1 MSALPDESWRTRV
14 TRFKGDL
21 EIVESITTRALTP
34 AQLGK
39 LVRAL
44 QFASRKHSFQRRK
57 DPSESPYINHPIA
70 VVDHLVN
77 VGNVFDCETL
87 IAALLHDT
95 IEDTDTTQE
104 ELNVTFG
111 VEIGKL
117 VGEVT
122 DNKTLQAD
130 VRKQLQIEHAP
141 FLSFEA
147 KLIKLSDLSCNLAD
161 VIDSPPPWSDQRR
174 YDYLLWTEQVVA
186 GCRGTNE
193 PLEGFYD
200 RLNKKGKR
208 ILRRG

>member
-1 MSALPDESWRTRV
+1 MTRLND
-14 TRFKGDL
+14 DL
-21 EIVESITTRALTP
+21 EVVESMGAGGLAAP
-34 AQLGK
+34 ELGEF
-39 LVRAL
+39 VRAL

-57 DPSESPYINHPIA
+57 DPSQSPYINHPIA

-77 VGNVFDCETL
+77 VGKVFDCGTL

-95 IEDTDTTQE
+95 VEDTDTTQD

-122 DNKTLQAD
+122 DNKELQAH
-130 VRKQLQIEHAP
+130 VRKQLQVEHAP
-141 FLSFEA
+141 FLSFGA
-147 KLIKLSDLSCNLAD
+147 KLIKLSDLSCNLSD

-186 GCRGTNE
+186 GCQGTNE
-193 PLEGFYD
+193 HLEVFYD